1 MFSADKTC
9 RHRSFARAAIVLL
22 GAFAMP
28 YLATAAP
35 RIAPLPQA
43 DWDETQ
49 RAIVANSSPS
59 GRATNLTATY
69 LHHPQLAAS
78 LLPFEQY
85 IASDSVLPARHRAL
99 LGLRTA
105 WLTESEYLWA
115 HRAAA
120 ARADG
125 LTDAELR
132 RVAEGPD
139 AAGWDSFEAAV
150 VRAADELNVDSFVS
164 DATWKT
170 LASRYDNAQLIDLPF
185 TVGAFTMMAGT
196 ANSLD
201 VEIEPQLRDRFP
213 AGLQHSSK
221 ARRTNERLI
230 GREPRI
236 APLPREQW
244 SPEMR
249 ALLDPQDSGRTIANV
264 YPTYAQSLKM
274 DLLRRPVGEHIR
286 NDTTLTDR
294 QREILLLR
302 IGILCRSEYEWAAH
316 YRIGLRAG
324 LSEADIDGI
333 VAGPDRGEGDR
344 VENLLMRATDELFES
359 EVVSAE
365 TWSALEEAFDSRQL
379 LDILTAI
386 GGYRMFSMSMN
397 SYGVQLDPNSTRFPP
412 ELQ

>member
-1 MFSADKTC
+1 M
-9 RHRSFARAAIVLL
+9 
-22 GAFAMP
+22 
-28 YLATAAP
+28 ATAAP

-43 DWDETQ
+43 EWDETQ
-49 RAIVANSSPS
+49 RAIVAERAPS
-59 GRATNLTATY
+59 GRATNLTSTY

-85 IASDSVLPARHRAL
+85 IASDSALPARHRAL

-105 WLTESEYLWA
+105 WLMGSEYLWA

-125 LTDAELR
+125 LADAELR

-139 AAGWDSFEAAV
+139 AAGWESFEAAV

-164 DATWKT
+164 DATWRT
-170 LASRYDNAQLIDLPF
+170 LASRYDSAQLVDLPF

-196 ANSLD
+196 ANSLG

-213 AGLQHSSK
+213 AGLPHSSK
-221 ARRTNERLI
+221 ARRTHERLI

-249 ALLDPQDSGRTIANV
+249 ALLDPQNSGRTIANV

-274 DLLRRPVGEHIR
+274 DLVRRPVGEHIR

-302 IGILCRSEYEWAAH
+302 IGVLCRSEYEWAAH

-344 VENLLMRATDELFES
+344 VENLLMKATDELFEDD
-359 EVVSAE
+359 VVSTE
-365 TWSALEEAFDSRQL
+365 TWNALEDAFDTRQL

-412 ELQ
+412 ELR

>member
-1 MFSADKTC
+1 MA
-9 RHRSFARAAIVLL
+9 LL
-22 GAFAMP
+22 GAFAIP
-28 YLATAAP
+28 YMATAAP

-43 DWDETQ
+43 EWDETQ
-49 RAIVANSSPS
+49 RAIVAERAPS

-99 LGLRTA
+99 LALRTA
-105 WLTESEYLWA
+105 WLMSSEYLWA

-139 AAGWDSFEAAV
+139 ALGWDSFEAAV

-164 DATWKT
+164 DATWRT
-170 LASRYDNAQLIDLPF
+170 LASSYGNAQLIDLPF

-196 ANSLD
+196 ANSLG

-213 AGLQHSSK
+213 AGLPHSST

-230 GREPRI
+230 GREARI

-249 ALLDPQDSGRTIANV
+249 ALLDPQNSGRAIANV

-316 YRIGLRAG
+316 YRIGLRSG

-333 VAGPDRGEGDR
+333 VAGPARGEGDH
-344 VENLLMRATDELFES
+344 VENLLMKATDELFEDD
-359 EVVSAE
+359 VVSAE
-365 TWSALEEAFDSRQL
+365 TWNALEEAFDTRQL
-379 LDILTAI
+379 LDVLTAI

-397 SYGVQLDPNSTRFPP
+397 SYGVQLDPNPTRFPP
-412 ELQ
+412 ELR